1 MLVVSGRAMEGLR
14 KYFGVSFHP
23 VVTYHTRVEEL
34 IILNAH
40 SVDHQGGD
48 TTLDTATQVAWIA
61 GDRILAGK
69 IVDLC
74 VRCRFLN
81 KKFYSD
87 GGRLLF

>member
-1 MLVVSGRAMEGLR
+1 MGDCDIRLGRG
-14 KYFGVSFHP
+14 KD
-23 VVTYHTRVEEL
+23 RVQHDTLEAYGRP
-34 IILNAH
+34 IIGAFFDD
-40 SVDHQGGD
+40 SVMG
-48 TTLDTATQVAWIA
+48 TATQVAWIA